1 MSSVTQ
7 MVSGDFLKNKK
18 NIITL
23 IALSVLMSICSFGQ
37 TEINNQVELTGSLH
51 TDSKIIMDNYSELS
65 SNPMADDLASKKS
78 PALSGVLSAIIPGA
92 GQIYNEDYWIA
103 AAFVVVEAALI
114 TTAVVYENKGD
125 DKTTYYQSY
134 ADDYTSDP
142 VTGHYW
148 SVVDYA
154 QWLVDYHNADR
165 SKIII
170 SDDPS
175 IPPWER
181 VNWNELN
188 AAETGSHKL
197 PRHGEQQYYELI
209 GKYHQYSSGWNDFAG
224 GSNKEIISP
233 NFIYYSGERGQAN
246 DYYNTSSTAI
256 VGIYIN
262 HLLAAAEAVWGANR
276 FNDKLA
282 INLRV
287 EPYNFASGTELVP
300 TVKFK
305 FSF

>member
-1 MSSVTQ
+1 MA
-7 MVSGDFLKNKK
+7 SGDNLKKLKNILPIILFPVLSISVVFAQSENDN
-18 NIITL
+18 NIK
-23 IALSVLMSICSFGQ
+23 
-37 TEINNQVELTGSLH
+37 LTGSLYS
-51 TDSKIIMDNYSELS
+51 DSKIMMDNYSELS
-65 SNPMADDLASKKS
+65 SNPFADDMPSKKS
-78 PALSGVLSAIIPGA
+78 PVLSGVLSALIPGA
-92 GQIYNEDYWIA
+92 GQIYNGDYWIA
-103 AAFVVVEAALI
+103 AAFVAVEAALV
-114 TTAVVYENKGD
+114 TTAVVYDNKGD
-125 DKTTYYQSY
+125 DQTTSFENY
-134 ADDYTSDP
+134 ADDYKSDP

-154 QWLVDYHNADR
+154 QWLVDYHDADR

-175 IPPWER
+175 LPPWER

-188 AAETGSHKL
+188 AAEVGSHHL
-197 PRHGEQQYYELI
+197 PPHGEQQYYELI
-209 GKYHQYSSGWNDFAG
+209 GKYHEYSPGWNDFTG
-224 GSNKEIISP
+224 GANKELISA
-233 NFIYYSGERGQAN
+233 NFTYYASERGQAN
-246 DYYNTSSTAI
+246 DYYNTASTAI

-287 EPYNFASGTELVP
+287 EPYNLASGTELVP
-300 TVKFK
+300 TLKMK

>member
-1 MSSVTQ
+1 MKYK
-7 MVSGDFLKNKK
+7 LN
-18 NIITL
+18 L
-23 IALSVLMSICSFGQ
+23 ILFISFSVLLSNSTFSQ
-37 TEINNQVELTGSLH
+37 TEINNQIELTGSLY
-51 TDSKIIMDNYSELS
+51 TDSKIILDSYSELN
-65 SNPMADDLASKKS
+65 SNPMADDLPSMKS
-78 PALSGVLSAIIPGA
+78 PVLSGVLSAIIPGV

-114 TTAVVYENKGD
+114 TTAVVYDNKGD
-125 DKTTYYQSY
+125 DKTAAYQSY
-134 ADDYTSDP
+134 ADDYMNPD
-142 VTGHYW
+142 HNW
-148 SVVDYA
+148 SVVRYA
-154 QWLVDYHNADR
+154 EWLAEHQGAD
-165 SKIII
+165 INEILI
-170 SDDPS
+170 PGTEGL
-175 IPPWER
+175 PPWER

-224 GSNKEIISP
+224 GSNKELISP

-300 TVKFK
+300 TLKFK